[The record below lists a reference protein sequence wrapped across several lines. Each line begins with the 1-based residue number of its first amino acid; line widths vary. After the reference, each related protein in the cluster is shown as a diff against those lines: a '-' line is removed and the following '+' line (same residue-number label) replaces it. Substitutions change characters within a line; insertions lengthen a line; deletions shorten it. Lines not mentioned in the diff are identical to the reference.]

1 MQNLPYPTSGLVP
14 VKERH
19 IAVNQDQVEFYVT
32 LTLRLAQLN
41 VFFDYLQGLK
51 PVETMLASLASVY
64 SYLVLQDNQQRINV
78 E

>member
-1 MQNLPYPTSGLVP
+1 MQNLPNPTSGLVP

-41 VFFDYLQGLK
+41 VFFNYL
-51 PVETMLASLASVY
+51 
-64 SYLVLQDNQQRINV
+64 
-78 E
+78 